1 MIAKL
6 ERTYNNVQQNMKQ
19 TREQNSATNQQQQ
32 NHRLK
37 RTNPTFFGMEK
48 QYSENVSIDAIDNNI
63 WLIN

>member
-19 TREQNSATNQQQQ
+19 TQRKQNSATNQQQQ

-37 RTNPTFFGMEK
+37 GQTLPFLVWKSNIVRT
-48 QYSENVSIDAIDNNI
+48 SV
-63 WLIN
+63 